1 MDLGCKHE
9 CPLSEPDILLVHSG
23 ENVKDMKHQIYE
35 GGQFQD
41 LKPDQLD
48 LNHNFF
54 CCLCKSFIAEARC
67 RVQYAALLH
76 LNHSNSG

>member
-9 CPLSEPDILLVHSG
+9 CPLSEQDILLVRSG

-35 GGQFQD
+35 GDRFQV

-48 LNHNFF
+48 LKLDFF
-54 CCLCKSFIAEARC
+54 GGLCKYCKAGAR
-67 RVQYAALLH
+67 
-76 LNHSNSG
+76 

>member
-35 GGQFQD
+35 GDRFQV

-48 LNHNFF
+48 LKHDFF
-54 CCLCKSFIAEARC
+54 GCLCKSCKAEAR
-67 RVQYAALLH
+67 
-76 LNHSNSG
+76 